1 MIQSALGGFE
11 AARGHSLASFG
22 LLRLAGELRV
32 RRAGFGELPF
42 QVADPPA
49 QELTLLGDA
58 GDRTLGFLDRGGGLV
73 GRLLRRARRI
83 GGAIRGRLAP
93 CRAAPTRALAD
104 PRRARDAS
112 APAPDATWSL
122 PWPALG
128 AAGTAIAAVRS
139 TSPSPA

>member
-83 GGAIRGRLAP
+83 GGAIRGRLA
-93 CRAAPTRALAD
+93 APVAD